1 MDRRRPFAV
10 LILVYVLH
18 RGLTCEAPT
27 DVSEVFEKVTHNVG
41 IRTCSKQDKKWKDG
55 SSVLVSE
62 CIGGNWTELNG
73 GCSAYKNILED
84 PSCDPAVRPAAPE
97 LSVVLW
103 EADAATVYGCG
114 GGALWGSGSL
124 ALVVQCVEAAWT
136 TIDDFC
142 TVTQKFANELDTVAH
157 NHIFWYPE
165 NQRLNP
171 GKLQKVINPRTNAI
185 SYIISPSFFYT
196 VPCPEG
202 FVSVQGGTSC
212 LYFSSD
218 APSLGFAGAAL
229 SCGRKN
235 ASLAIIRSVADLS
248 TARVDTFYYTAHN
261 FRGDPS
267 HMPSV
272 PSVADGISCYADCQ
286 VTSEKEC
293 VAVAGDGTYRVQ
305 SCTDWNTH
313 FPTVPTVTRSI
324 LAIVTR
330 STPAGSSVT
339 TSLQDCAKEGS
350 DLAYPENMHTLQ
362 FLADLV
368 RDYAGESSSETLRG
382 YLGVNRLLGW
392 NDDGIFA
399 PDADILESLG
409 VSGFV
414 YFASVMV
421 GPSQN
426 ASFNVSAVGHAIPE
440 GSYAVCKLHGI
451 LDCWRDPHP
460 ATANMSR
467 TWDQSNE
474 LNAWANYTCQEGF
487 HVSANANR
495 VTQHLPC
502 RGQLGAW
509 GLAPWDCAPDGCFD
523 DPPLSPSQVTMT
535 PSLDYRSEDGV
546 ILYTCPADIATLD
559 NVTVQNVTCT
569 RRFPKFVFLPETVQE
584 CLVCIAEPTVGNAT
598 TDWDETAVW
607 YIGDNVTATCLDK
620 YHLHG
625 DVVSQTITC
634 TATGWQKVEGCVLIP
649 ASQSLS

>member
-10 LILVYVLH
+10 LILFYVLH

-73 GCSAYKNILED
+73 GCSAYKKILED

-136 TIDDFC
+136 TIDDSC
-142 TVTQKFANELDTVAH
+142 
-157 NHIFWYPE
+157 
-165 NQRLNP
+165 
-171 GKLQKVINPRTNAI
+171 
-185 SYIISPSFFYT
+185 T

-313 FPTVPTVTRSI
+313 FVCMFPAYCPDGYTEYLGHCYKVN
-324 LAIVTR
+324 
-330 STPAGSSVT
+330 PAGSSVT

-382 YLGVNRLLGW
+382 YLGVNRL
-392 NDDGIFA
+392 
-399 PDADILESLG
+399 
-409 VSGFV
+409 
-414 YFASVMV
+414 
-421 GPSQN
+421 
-426 ASFNVSAVGHAIPE
+426 
-440 GSYAVCKLHGI
+440 
-451 LDCWRDPHP
+451 
-460 ATANMSR
+460 
-467 TWDQSNE
+467 
-474 LNAWANYTCQEGF
+474 
-487 HVSANANR
+487 
-495 VTQHLPC
+495 
-502 RGQLGAW
+502 
-509 GLAPWDCAPDGCFD
+509 
-523 DPPLSPSQVTMT
+523 
-535 PSLDYRSEDGV
+535 
-546 ILYTCPADIATLD
+546 
-559 NVTVQNVTCT
+559 
-569 RRFPKFVFLPETVQE
+569 
-584 CLVCIAEPTVGNAT
+584 
-598 TDWDETAVW
+598 
-607 YIGDNVTATCLDK
+607 
-620 YHLHG
+620 
-625 DVVSQTITC
+625 
-634 TATGWQKVEGCVLIP
+634 
-649 ASQSLS
+649 